1 MAHAACEK
9 FTLPSLP
16 YLTHALHLC
25 TSFSMLQ
32 DDEYYLYAAKAV
44 MRTSFLFILGM
55 SVDVSCHLLDVGA
68 WCFWTLLHGTTH
80 ARSDPKTKKQDVQC
94 GEHTVTDPLDP
105 RPPRAHPRDPRAC
118 RPRSPESVG
127 SPGDT
132 RSPGAHK
139 SRPPRALP
147 SQASSSLYR
156 RAISVMKP
164 TSAAGS
170 KPSSA
175 SPSSKKGSKSPTPTI
190 HARGAAEM
198 QTAAAPPTV
207 SAAHRKALAAL
218 ARAQG
223 TARRPRRGTRT
234 SWGRR
239 AGGERTPGRAAEPR
253 DLEGWVS
260 AVFPPPPPAVVTAR
274 AAHSTSSG

>member
-1 MAHAACEK
+1 MGMAHAACEK
-9 FTLPSLP
+9 FNLPGLP

-44 MRTSFLFILGM
+44 MRAQASSSSLACQSM
-55 SVDVSCHLLDVGA
+55 SPLGA

-175 SPSSKKGSKSPTPTI
+175 SPSSKKGSKSPTPQFM
-190 HARGAAEM
+190 REERLRCKLLLRRR
-198 QTAAAPPTV
+198 QCLQ
-207 SAAHRKALAAL
+207 R
-218 ARAQG
+218 
-223 TARRPRRGTRT
+223 TARRSPR
-234 SWGRR
+234 
-239 AGGERTPGRAAEPR
+239 
-253 DLEGWVS
+253 
-260 AVFPPPPPAVVTAR
+260 
-274 AAHSTSSG
+274 